1 MNKKTYEHMLGRMQ
15 KDFIAMQL
23 GKGSLEESLRQKHLI
38 VENEVDKQRKSKE
51 QKLQSKQVFDSL
63 MRNIE
68 QEQKERQERIMALQK
83 SIQNKEESVR
93 RRMENIR
100 RQQEIAEAAAN
111 ENKDSTEKQM
121 RNNFMV

>member
-1 MNKKTYEHMLGRMQ
+1 
-15 KDFIAMQL
+15 
-23 GKGSLEESLRQKHLI
+23 
-38 VENEVDKQRKSKE
+38 
-51 QKLQSKQVFDSL
+51 
-63 MRNIE
+63 
-68 QEQKERQERIMALQK
+68 MALQK